1 MSRGICS
8 KSCKTP
14 TPLLK
19 WSGHCIGKE
28 EQNGFSQLDKKGI
41 GHYRRRLLS
50 AQYVG
55 SGFVWLWWME
65 SEGQVAPFNSYPD
78 GLRIL
83 WDCQA
88 ESVSSLLRYG
98 NTSLEMYSQ
107 ITCRNLGRS
116 NAVYQSSR
124 YLSGSYQHH
133 NFGLR
138 RIGLWFRFLEPFGH
152 NSSPCIG
159 YSKSVACTRWRCR
172 SFEQEQSARHSD
184 DSNTRTDHLSICAR
198 VRGTLEHKIKWLTR
212 TGCRYSKW
220 HLLSGCG

>member
-1 MSRGICS
+1 M
-8 KSCKTP
+8 
-14 TPLLK
+14 
-19 WSGHCIGKE
+19 
-28 EQNGFSQLDKKGI
+28 
-41 GHYRRRLLS
+41 
-50 AQYVG
+50 
-55 SGFVWLWWME
+55 
-65 SEGQVAPFNSYPD
+65 APFNSYPD

-133 NFGLR
+133 NFGFR

-159 YSKSVACTRWRCR
+159 YSKSVACTRWRCTA
-172 SFEQEQSARHSD
+172 FEQEQSARHSD
-184 DSNTRTDHLSICAR
+184 DSNTWTDHLSICAR
-198 VRGTLEHKIKWLTR
+198 VRGLWNIRSNGSLGRGVDTLNGISFPAAGRRLHCMSGKVLAVEAFPRTSKISW
-212 TGCRYSKW
+212 W
-220 HLLSGCG
+220 HRRVQ